1 MANRNIPYAYR
12 VLLEKNQERGFI
24 WVRVRK
30 ANVYS
35 ESLSEPS
42 K

>member
-1 MANRNIPYAYR
+1 MNGNIPYAYR
-12 VLLEKNQERGFI
+12 VLLEKKEWRGFI

-35 ESLSEPS
+35 ESPSEPS